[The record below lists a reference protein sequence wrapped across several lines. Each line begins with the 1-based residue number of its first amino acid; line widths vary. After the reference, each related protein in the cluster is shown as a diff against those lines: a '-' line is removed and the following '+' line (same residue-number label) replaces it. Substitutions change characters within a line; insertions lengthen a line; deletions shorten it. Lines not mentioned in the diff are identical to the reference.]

1 MKRFW
6 IAIGYIIVI
15 TIIFLLVIHIGSNLD
30 KLATT
35 F

>member
-1 MKRFW
+1 MKKFW
-6 IAIGYIIVI
+6 YIVGYIIVI